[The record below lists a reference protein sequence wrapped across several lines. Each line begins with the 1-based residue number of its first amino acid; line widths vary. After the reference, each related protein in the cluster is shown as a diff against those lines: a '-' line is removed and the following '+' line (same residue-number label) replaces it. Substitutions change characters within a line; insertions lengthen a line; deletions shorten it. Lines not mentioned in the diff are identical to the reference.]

1 MYIKNENPQ
10 EPTSSG
16 PQKINQ
22 LNYIEEKE
30 KRQMAKYHVNP
41 LAVEDVDCSVLI
53 EAVARY
59 LTVVDRPSIEITAAI
74 LGIEKISETEEE
86 EKE

>member
-1 MYIKNENPQ
+1 MD
-10 EPTSSG
+10 
-16 PQKINQ
+16 Q

-59 LTVVDRPSIEITAAI
+59 LTIVDRPSIEITAAI
-74 LGIEKISETEEE
+74 LGIERVEECE
-86 EKE
+86 CTTKD

>member
-1 MYIKNENPQ
+1 
-10 EPTSSG
+10 
-16 PQKINQ
+16 
-22 LNYIEEKE
+22 
-30 KRQMAKYHVNP
+30 MAKYHVNP
-41 LAVEDVDCSVLI
+41 LALEDVDCSVLI

-59 LTVVDRPSIEITAAI
+59 LTIVDRPSIEITAAI